1 MNRRDLSLLA
11 FEKSFQELTL
21 SFNQTAGVTPIRR
34 PWMTFW
40 KSLDDGF
47 NVYYFEKE
55 WSVPHGPMAGGQR
68 VEMNWTFSSWWLAVL
83 CALASTQTIS
93 AQTAGMYPSA
103 ANSTPRPHDRP
114 DTSSGTPPTLPIIS
128 IGSSLTFSGTDAP
141 DTYTAATT
149 FSSTPVMADS
159 GAVKIWQQQVA
170 TGTTGEWDIFYLQT
184 TDGGPLANN
193 LSADWAITIAFTL
206 NWPVYNDGVVTQW
219 LVNGAPVGPVTNG
232 IGSICCASP
241 SNPILP
247 GYSYYNSGNGA
258 LPAGLQS
265 DWKEIY
271 VDPYSYVTAGGI
283 DPSTANGFTFALHF
297 SLQLPAPIVGGVVS
311 ASAFGEFPT
320 FAPGS
325 WIEIYGTNL
334 AAFTQNWTTSNFNG
348 VEGPTTLGATTVT
361 IGGQSAFIDY
371 VSQGQV
377 NVQVPGTVST
387 GAQSLVVTTEDGASA
402 PFMVTVDATMPGL
415 LAPSNFK
422 VGGTQYVVAQF
433 ADGSYVLPPGAVSG
447 LTSQRAQPGDE
458 IVIYGIGFGPVL
470 PDIPPGQL
478 VEQSDSL
485 VEPFT
490 ISFGGIPAATVP
502 YDGLAPN
509 FMGLY
514 QFNVIVPAAVP
525 ASDTVP
531 LTFTLGGASGTQT
544 LSIAIGN

>member
-1 MNRRDLSLLA
+1 
-11 FEKSFQELTL
+11 
-21 SFNQTAGVTPIRR
+21 
-34 PWMTFW
+34 
-40 KSLDDGF
+40 
-47 NVYYFEKE
+47 
-55 WSVPHGPMAGGQR
+55 
-68 VEMNWTFSSWWLAVL
+68 
-83 CALASTQTIS
+83 
-93 AQTAGMYPSA
+93 
-103 ANSTPRPHDRP
+103 
-114 DTSSGTPPTLPIIS
+114 
-128 IGSSLTFSGTDAP
+128 
-141 DTYTAATT
+141 
-149 FSSTPVMADS
+149 MADG

-170 TGTTGEWDIFYLQT
+170 TGTTGEWDIFYLET

-219 LVNGAPVGPVTNG
+219 LVNGTPVSPLTNG

-247 GYSYYNSGNGA
+247 GYAYYNSGNGA

-265 DWKEIY
+265 NWREIY
-271 VDPYSYVTAGGI
+271 ADPYNYVTAGGI

-348 VEGPTTLGATTVT
+348 VDGPSTLGGTTVT

-387 GAQSLVVTTEDGASA
+387 GAQPLVVTTEDGASA

-422 VGGTQYVVAQF
+422 VDGTQYVVAQF
-433 ADGSYVLPPGAVSG
+433 ADGSYVLPPRAVSG
-447 LTSQRAQPGDE
+447 LASQRAQPGDE
-458 IVIYGIGFGPVL
+458 IVIYGIGFGPVI

-478 VEQSDSL
+478 VEQSNSL

-502 YDGLAPN
+502 YEGLAPN

-514 QFNVIVPAAVP
+514 QFNVIVPAVP
-525 ASDTVP
+525 AGDTVP
-531 LTFTLGGASGTQT
+531 LSFTLGGASGKQT